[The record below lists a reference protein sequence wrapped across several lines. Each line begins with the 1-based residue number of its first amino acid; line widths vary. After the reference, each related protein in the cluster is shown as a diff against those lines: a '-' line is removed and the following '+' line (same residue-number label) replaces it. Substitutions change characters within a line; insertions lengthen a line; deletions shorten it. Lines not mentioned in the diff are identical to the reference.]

1 MEHEPC
7 FVKMLRNS
15 NCKAWKIFTRAGTL
29 QRYYCCD
36 GQKLCTTSTS
46 CRSFSKVKRQLE
58 QQLIYSTIFDLFINM
73 KYIAKHDIGHKM
85 GQKNMFTNFSSFSMK
100 PASKSHVIIM
110 PCYLYAYIL
119 SQFSFVPS
127 FLTGT
132 MLSFYL
138 FIGSSTALHVC
149 RLS

>member
-7 FVKMLRNS
+7 FVKMPRNN

-46 CRSFSKVKRQLE
+46 CYS
-58 QQLIYSTIFDLFINM
+58 YSTIFCLIC
-73 KYIAKHDIGHKM
+73 KHEIHRKTWRWA
-85 GQKNMFTNFSSFSMK
+85 QNRTKRNYVYNFSMK
-100 PASKSHVIIM
+100 PASKSHIIIM

-127 FLTGT
+127 FPTGT
-132 MLSFYL
+132 ILSFYL

-149 RLS
+149 CLS